1 MKSIKEKARY
11 LLTGLAEF
19 LLGIVLFLR
28 PMGFTQGVL
37 MIAGVL
43 LLVAGVIQIVSYF
56 RTAPEAAAKGHSFS
70 KGIFSLVMG
79 LFLLLRPDTVLAAF
93 PALRMLYG
101 VLFFLLAALKLQWTA
116 DFLRFHKYQW
126 LFALLSSA
134 LACGTAAL
142 IFLNPAWVSAM
153 LGTLIPIVLIA
164 EAVLDVLALF
174 YKGSLTTE
182 QTQLRKTENL
192 DDADWRFKKNFEKPS
207 KHFPSRWEGVTLP
220 HTWNVLDGQDGGND
234 YFRGKCVYAVRI
246 PRQKTDGRVWLEIE
260 AASLVAEVYLNG
272 QKVAEHAGGYSAFRA
287 DVTDYLAKRKN
298 LLCILVDNENREDV
312 YPQMADFTFFGGLY
326 RGVNLITVPQSHF
339 SLDRYGADGFLCTPI
354 SDEIDTRI
362 RAEAW
367 LDGTSEGDTVHFF
380 VMDADGLVV
389 AQSEIAASEYVCVDL
404 HITQPHFWQGVD
416 DPYLYTVSAEL
427 LRDGKVID
435 GLHVNT
441 GIRTFVVD
449 PQEGFILNGRPTPLR
464 GVSRHQDREDKGY
477 AISWQDQQEDA
488 ALIREVGANT
498 VRLAHYQH
506 SQEFYDECDRLGL
519 VVWAEIPLIS
529 VMSENPD
536 AHENSL
542 QQMKELIS
550 QCYNHPSIC
559 FWGIANEI
567 TLGGEMRATEANL
580 HELNQL
586 VHDMDPVR
594 LTTMAQFSA
603 YPMDGALNQITDV
616 LSYNHYFG
624 WYSGSFEDNEA
635 WLDAF
640 HAKYPD
646 CPIGLSEYGCEAIT
660 AYHSDTPQRR
670 DYTEE
675 YQALYHEHMARIISE
690 RPWLWATHV
699 WNMFDFAAD
708 SRDEG
713 GVKGRNNKGLVTMD
727 RRTKKDAFYLYKAW
741 WSNEPF
747 VHICGRRYKERSCDT
762 LSIKVYSNQPEITL
776 SMDGNPVETQSSSK
790 VFLFHEVPFTEGLH
804 TIRAA
809 YRDITDTME
818 LIRVD
823 GENPSYHFAG
833 AEDGDTVAN
842 WFEDQELGTAP
853 ELSFEEGC
861 FSIRDTI
868 GDILGNAQAKEIFLP
883 AVSSLVGV
891 KIDETALAAMSTRTV
906 EDVMP
911 VFGAMDATEEK
922 IALLN
927 AALQKVK
934 KEDSL

>member
-56 RTAPEAAAKGHSFS
+56 RTAPEAAKGHSFS
-70 KGIFSLVMG
+70 KGIFSLAMG
-79 LFLLLRPDTVLAAF
+79 RFLILRPDTVLAAF

-116 DFLRFHKYQW
+116 DFLRFHKHQW

-134 LACGTAAL
+134 LACVTAAL
-142 IFLNPAWVSAM
+142 VFRNPAWISDVLA
-153 LGTLIPIVLIA
+153 TLIPIALIA
-164 EAVLDVLALF
+164 EAILDVLALF

-182 QTQLRKTENL
+182 QPQLRKTENL
-192 DDADWRFKKNFEKPS
+192 NNANWRFKKNFDKPS

-220 HTWNVLDGQDGGND
+220 HTWNALDGQDGGND

-260 AASLVAEVYLNG
+260 AASLMAEVYING
-272 QKVAEHAGGYSAFRA
+272 QKVAQHAGGYSAFRA
-287 DVTDYLAKRKN
+287 DVTDYLTKRKN

-367 LDGTSEGDTVHFF
+367 LDGTSEGDTVHFS
-380 VMDADGLVV
+380 VADAEGLVV

-404 HITQPHFWQGVD
+404 HIPQPHFWQGVD
-416 DPYLYTVSAEL
+416 DPYLYTVSATL
-427 LRDGKVID
+427 LRDGEVID
-435 GLHVNT
+435 GLHINT
-441 GIRTFVVD
+441 GIRTFAVD
-449 PQEGFILNGRPTPLR
+449 PQKGFILNGIPTPLR
-464 GVSRHQDREDKGY
+464 GVARHQDREDKGY

-506 SQEFYDECDRLGL
+506 SQAFYDECDRLGL
-519 VVWAEIPLIS
+519 IVWAEIPLIS

-567 TLGGEMRATEANL
+567 TLGGETAMTETNL
-580 HELNQL
+580 RELNQL
-586 VHDMDPVR
+586 VHDMDSVR

-603 YPMDGALNQITDV
+603 YPTDGALNQITDV

-646 CPIGLSEYGCEAIT
+646 RPIGLSEYGCEAIT
-660 AYHSDTPQRR
+660 AYHSDAPRRR

-675 YQALYHEHMARIISE
+675 YQALYHEHMAQIILE
-690 RPWLWATHV
+690 RPWLWATYV

-727 RRTKKDAFYLYKAW
+727 RRIKKDAFYLYKAW
-741 WSNEPF
+741 WSDEPF

-776 SMDGNPVETQSSSK
+776 YLDGSLVEEKSAAR
-790 VFLFHEVPFTEGLH
+790 VFLFENLPFTEGSHVITAKYHDLED
-804 TIRAA
+804 TIVL
-809 YRDITDTME
+809 T
-818 LIRVD
+818 RVEQ
-823 GENPSYHFAG
+823 ENPVYHFAG
-833 AEDGDTVAN
+833 AEDGDTVVN
-842 WFEDQELGTAP
+842 WFEDQDTEAVP
-853 ELSFEEGC
+853 ELC
-861 FSIRDTI
+861 FADGFYSIRDTI
-868 GDILGNAQAKEIFLP
+868 GDILGSEQAKEVFLP
-883 AVSSLVGV
+883 AVSSLVGM
-891 KIDETALAAMSTRTV
+891 KIDETTLAVMSTRTI
-906 EDVMP
+906 EDLAPMLGTV
-911 VFGAMDATEEK
+911 GASEEK
-922 IALLN
+922 IAMLN

-934 KEDSL
+934 KEEAL